1 MRVGRSR
8 QRALAAVCRVFHEC
22 VQITP
27 CATPPQALASRLCE
41 ATSSASA
48 SRKPGRSDADP
59 SDEIADDD
67 GSHMQVH
74 EFQDGLRRRREELSG
89 ASLAEEA
96 WSMKVVKAC
105 LAGLLEQR
113 PWLRNHR

>member
-1 MRVGRSR
+1 
-8 QRALAAVCRVFHEC
+8 
-22 VQITP
+22 
-27 CATPPQALASRLCE
+27 
-41 ATSSASA
+41 
-48 SRKPGRSDADP
+48 
-59 SDEIADDD
+59 
-67 GSHMQVH
+67 MQVH
-74 EFQDGLRRRREELSG
+74 EFQDGPRRRREELSG

>member
-1 MRVGRSR
+1 MRSR
-8 QRALAAVCRVFHEC
+8 TMTGA
-22 VQITP
+22 
-27 CATPPQALASRLCE
+27 
-41 ATSSASA
+41 
-48 SRKPGRSDADP
+48 
-59 SDEIADDD
+59 
-67 GSHMQVH
+67 HMQVH

-113 PWLRNHR
+113 PWLLNHR